1 LPTVGLQYLAGLRI
15 FSATVVNFGT
25 MASNFTIVVGNFITA
40 GGNFATA
47 LDNFSATSPSNFGET
62 L

>member
-1 LPTVGLQYLAGLRI
+1 MT
-15 FSATVVNFGT
+15 
-25 MASNFTIVVGNFITA
+25 SNFTIVVGNFITA

-47 LDNFSATSPSNFGET
+47 LNNFSATSPGNFGET